1 MLKRTKRSN
10 IIVRKVKISSMGSG
24 KCNLSSKMHKLAS
37 ITYKLKYKKTKTNC
51 LTKNLNSN
59 NKKVNMKSSC
69 YLQDKMWPVQR
80 NTKKST
86 SKEISN
92 NSST

>member
-24 KCNLSSKMHKLAS
+24 KCNHSSKMHKLAS

-59 NKKVNMKSSC
+59 NKKVNMKSSY
-69 YLQDKMWPVQR
+69 YLLDRMWPVQR
-80 NTKKST
+80 NTRKST